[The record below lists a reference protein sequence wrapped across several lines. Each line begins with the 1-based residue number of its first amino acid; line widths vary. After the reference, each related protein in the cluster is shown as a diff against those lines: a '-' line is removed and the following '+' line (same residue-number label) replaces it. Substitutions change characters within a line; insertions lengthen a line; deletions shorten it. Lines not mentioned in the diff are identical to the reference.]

1 MRVLLVHGLGRTRRS
16 FFLLSRRLSGSGHTP
31 EFFSYSPWTE
41 SHESILARLIA
52 RLRVIAATD
61 TEVGLVGHSF
71 GGLLLRE
78 AVAVTPELR
87 VRHLVMLGTPN
98 RMPRLALALFRRF
111 PARLLLGTCRECLI
125 DASWFRRLPA
135 ASVPYTVVAGTAGWR
150 GRLSPFKGEAN
161 DGAVA
166 VSETLVKDDD
176 HPVLIPSLHTFL
188 MNSRLV
194 HRLIVEKLAPM
205 NAQAGPN
212 NSWAGGGRNTARD
225 R

>member
-16 FFLLSRRLSGSGHTP
+16 FFLLRRRLAGSGHTP
-31 EFFSYSPWTE
+31 EFFSYAPWKE
-41 SHESILARLIA
+41 SHESILARLVA
-52 RLRVIAATD
+52 KLRVLAATE

-71 GGLLLRE
+71 GGLLLRQAIAE
-78 AVAVTPELR
+78 TPELR

-98 RMPRLALALFRRF
+98 RLPRLALALYRRF

-135 ASVPYTVVAGTAGWR
+135 LSVPYTVVAGTAGWR
-150 GRLSPFKGEAN
+150 GPLSPFKGEAN

-166 VSETLVKDDD
+166 LSETLVKDDD
-176 HPVLIPSLHTFL
+176 HPVLVPSLHTFL

-194 HRLIVEKLAPM
+194 HRLVVEKLAPLD
-205 NAQAGPN
+205 AQ
-212 NSWAGGGRNTARD
+212 GRPD
-225 R
+225 SI